1 LALLPDREEVL
12 VNFGFMVSL
21 VVLIVGILAI
31 FITIPIASTYAFWF
45 VVAAYV
51 ILAGTRG

>member
-1 LALLPDREEVL
+1 M
-12 VNFGFMVSL
+12 NFGFMVSL
-21 VVLIVGILAI
+21 VVLIVGILAV

-45 VVAAYV
+45 VVGAYV